1 MSDFPIL
8 DVKIIE
14 QYITFGSYQIS
25 QSFGYLAE
33 HFKAN
38 GRYIIKI
45 NNELVEERFKILSA
59 EIQSRHKKKTKYKV
73 FISYLPNSS
82 DPNSIEGWACNC
94 HSGTRTV
101 GCCSHNACIIYY
113 LSYAKHRD

>member
-1 MSDFPIL
+1 MKSNLKKPNKLLKYLEQKNTYNKDFTAIDANTLSDFPIL

-45 NNELVEERFKILSA
+45 NNELVEERFKI
-59 EIQSRHKKKTKYKV
+59 
-73 FISYLPNSS
+73 
-82 DPNSIEGWACNC
+82 
-94 HSGTRTV
+94 
-101 GCCSHNACIIYY
+101 
-113 LSYAKHRD
+113 